1 MLLKVEDLRTHYKL
15 PDGRAVRSVDGVSL
29 DVAAGEIVAIVGE
42 SGCGKSTTALSIL
55 RLIRP
60 PGHIASGRVVFNGVD
75 LIGLPEERMRDIRGK
90 DIGMVFQNPVTYLNP
105 VERVGDQIAEA
116 AILHLGLGRKEARAK
131 VIEMLGQVRIP
142 APERVAQ
149 SYPHELSGGMNQRVL
164 IAIAMICR
172 PSLVIL
178 DEPTTALDVTIQ
190 REIINL
196 IRDLKARLG
205 VSMIFITHDFGL
217 VAELADRVY
226 IMYAGCVVEHGSV
239 FDVFREPLHPYTQ
252 ALLGAVLSINEYKE
266 TLVSIEGSVPDL
278 KAPPSGCRFQS
289 RCPRAMPK
297 CAEAPLLKEHRQGHA
312 AACWLYP

>member
-1 MLLKVEDLRTHYKL
+1 MLLKVEDLRTHYRL
-15 PDGRAVRSVDGVSL
+15 PDGRAVHSVDGVSL

-60 PGHIASGRVVFNGVD
+60 PGHIAGGRVLFNGVD
-75 LIGLPEERMRDIRGK
+75 LVGLPEERMREVRGK

-131 VIEMLGQVRIP
+131 VLEMLVQVKIP
-142 APERVAQ
+142 APERVAD

-172 PSLVIL
+172 PALVIL

-196 IRDLKARLG
+196 IRDLKTRLG

-278 KAPPSGCRFQS
+278 KAPPAGCRFQS
-289 RCPRAMPK
+289 RCPRAVPE
-297 CAEAPLLKEHRQGHA
+297 CASPPPLKEHRQGHA

>member
-1 MLLKVEDLRTHYKL
+1 MLLKVEDLRTRYSL
-15 PDGRAVRSVDGVSL
+15 PDGGAVHSVDGVSL
-29 DVAAGEIVAIVGE
+29 DVAVGEIVAIVGE

-60 PGHIASGRVVFNGVD
+60 PGRIAGGRVLFNGVD
-75 LIGLPEERMRDIRGK
+75 LVGLPEERMQEIRGK

-131 VIEMLGQVRIP
+131 VLEMLVQVRIP
-142 APERVAQ
+142 APERVAD

-172 PSLVIL
+172 PALVIL

-196 IRDLKARLG
+196 IRDLKTRLG

-239 FDVFREPLHPYTQ
+239 FDVFRAPLHPYTQ

-278 KAPPSGCRFQS
+278 KAPPVGCRFQS
-289 RCPRAMPK
+289 RCPHAMPK
-297 CAEAPLLKEHRQGHA
+297 CESPPPLKEHRQGHA
-312 AACWLYP
+312 AACWLHP